1 MMSGSRAEGV
11 TRFEVV
17 HETCPLDG
25 RVLGE
30 TARALAAW
38 RGILARLGLL
48 GQDPARYGGAGYGN
62 VSARLGPFGGAPRGR
77 RRFLVTGT
85 QTGGRLQLTLADFCV
100 VEDYDLA
107 RNRVRSSGPVP
118 PSSESLTH
126 GALYD
131 IAPAARAVLHAH
143 APEVWRQARALGL
156 PATRDGALNGT
167 PELALEVQRLHRDGP
182 LASLGIL
189 VMGGHEDGVL
199 TFGASASEA
208 GAILVRHL
216 GRALE
221 LAWTIHEPRRENA
234 R

>member
-1 MMSGSRAEGV
+1 MADPRAEGV
-11 TRFEVV
+11 IRFEAV
-17 HETCPLDG
+17 HETRPLEE

-38 RGILARLGLL
+38 REILARLGLL
-48 GQDPARYGGAGYGN
+48 GQDPARYGGLGYGN
-62 VSARLGPFGGAPRGR
+62 VSARLGPFGDAPRGR

-85 QTGGRLQLTLADFCV
+85 QTGGRRRVTLADFCV

-107 RNRVRSSGPVP
+107 RNRVRSAGPLP

-131 IAPAARAVLHAH
+131 IAPAARVVLHAH
-143 APEVWRQARALGL
+143 VPEVWRRARALGL
-156 PATRDGALNGT
+156 PATREGAQNGT
-167 PELALEVQRLHRDGP
+167 PEMAVEVQRLHRDGP

-199 TFGASASEA
+199 TFGGSASQA
-208 GAILVRHL
+208 GAILVHHL

-221 LAWTIHEPRRENA
+221 LESGPR
-234 R
+234 